1 MSEGVKI
8 LAVDDDTMNLEM
20 LDLML
25 AELGGALL
33 KANNGRQA
41 LDLLEIEQDID
52 VILLDLEM
60 PVMDGYETITRI
72 KENSEWRD
80 IPVIVVTAGSNEVTR
95 TLALGANDF
104 IAKPY
109 NPEELRLRV
118 MNHIRSKKLSDMS
131 KNMNRVLEEEV
142 VKKTA
147 ALQKALNLSKEAEFE
162 ITIRLGLA
170 AEFRDQET
178 GMHTR
183 RISELSKLLA
193 TLAGIPHEECEVL
206 RLASPL
212 HDVGKIGI
220 PDRIL
225 LKPGKLDEAEFN
237 IMKLHTT
244 IGGKILAEAKRFP
257 VIDMGSIIAMQHHER
272 WDGSGYPSGI
282 RGEEIHIFARIV
294 TIVDMFDALSSERP
308 YKKAFPLEKTLGIMK
323 EDRGVFSD
331 PTLFDIFL
339 SNIGSFIEIREKLK
353 DVPEEKDDMSSVIE
367 AYSKSSNLIP

>member
-1 MSEGVKI
+1 VSEGVKI